1 MGRTARVTMT
11 IIGYHKRCDDDGAGS
26 DLTQLWLD
34 TLVLLELRTSGIYLL

>member
-26 DLTQLWLD
+26 DLTQLD

>member
-1 MGRTARVTMT
+1 MGRTATVTMT

-26 DLTQLWLD
+26 DLTQLD